1 MARLLR
7 RLLART
13 ERIPSGSRSLLAAV
27 VAVAAVWAFTPSYS
41 LGTLIMVFAI
51 ATLGCNLLLGYTG
64 LISFG
69 QGIFFGFGAYLAG
82 LALVH
87 LSVPVP
93 VAMVVGALCGF
104 VSAVAVGYVAITR
117 RGIYFVMLTFAF
129 AQMFSFLVYVFKD
142 VTGGEN
148 GLRGFPPLRLG
159 VGGFR
164 FDTSFEFFLLSAA
177 MFILVYLGLSRVV
190 RSPFGATLAAIKDN
204 EDRVIAIGYH
214 TRTFK
219 VVAFGLS
226 GLVTGLAGCLYALYL
241 GSVPVS
247 AIGLTTSEMILVMTI
262 LGGTGSLFGSVLGAV
277 GYLVLSDYL
286 VTIWDRWQLL
296 LGVALIAVVLYAR
309 GGIWGIAVAAYDRIA
324 DRVGGTGGASRSGS
338 HRGEPAAA
346 EAEHARAGETP

>member
-1 MARLLR
+1 MMLR
-7 RLLART
+7 RALELLSRM
-13 ERIPSGSRSLLAAV
+13 PPGPRSLLAASA
-27 VAVAAVWAFTPSYS
+27 AVAAVWAFTPSYS
-41 LGTLIMVFAI
+41 LGALIMVFAI

-93 VAMVVGALCGF
+93 VALLVGAVSGF
-104 VSAVAVGYVAITR
+104 GSAVAVGYVAITR

-129 AQMFSFLVYVFKD
+129 AQMFAFLVFVFKD

-159 VGGFR
+159 AGGVR

-177 MFILVYLGLSRVV
+177 VFVVVYVFLSRVV
-190 RSPFGATLAAIKDN
+190 RSPLGRTLVAIKDN

-214 TRTFK
+214 TRAFK

-226 GLVTGLAGCLYALYL
+226 GLVTGLAGCLYAVYL
-241 GSVPVS
+241 GSVPAS
-247 AIGLTTSEMILVMTI
+247 AIGLGTSESILIMTI
-262 LGGTGSLFGSVLGAV
+262 LGGTGSLFGSVLGAT

-286 VTIWDRWQLL
+286 ATTWDRWQLL
-296 LGVALIAVVLYAR
+296 LGVALIAVVLYAK
-309 GGIWGIAVAAYDRIA
+309 GGIWGICVAAYGRIA
-324 DRVGGTGGASRSGS
+324 ERLGGPGTGSRRGAPA
-338 HRGEPAAA
+338 EPEEPVAPADQV
-346 EAEHARAGETP
+346 RAGGQG